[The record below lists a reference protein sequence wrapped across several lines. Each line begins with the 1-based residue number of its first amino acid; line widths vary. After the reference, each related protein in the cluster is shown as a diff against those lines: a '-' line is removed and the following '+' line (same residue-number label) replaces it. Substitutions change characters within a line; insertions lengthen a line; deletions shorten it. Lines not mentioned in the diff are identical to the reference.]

1 MTDGSGPSGGGRSS
15 SFGGNV
21 PRRLSYASV
30 ASGAHPHQFHLPP
43 GRSGALAHLVS
54 SSATNSSLPSYQTI
68 DPRPRRPSGN
78 DSDSLLATSLH
89 KPTSLPA
96 YSRKFANIPSPSS
109 GNMPSNSFFIPSYL
123 RHSRYV
129 ARLESAHK
137 ARLKRERELPSAST
151 SAIGSL
157 STSAGNTNVHRMA
170 PSHRGMTY
178 DIIESNPPK
187 DEDELLPLPSRW
199 NEQDKYP
206 GLDIDHRGMTLK
218 YNGSASKADIE
229 AASVR
234 ADFPMSPACG
244 IYYFEVLLSYKSK
257 DCAVAVGFSTAEASL
272 ERLPGWESSS
282 WGYHGDDGKMFFGEQ
297 SGRTYGPTFG
307 HNDVVGCGI
316 NFNTGQAF
324 FTLNGQDLGICFR
337 DLKKDVRYYPTV
349 GMKKNSGSSVT
360 ANFGRQRHV
369 FDIDERMDT
378 ERETVMREVSK
389 AKTSALRP
397 PRDESSLIQELVAQF
412 LAHDGYVETAK
423 AFAEEIRREK
433 GFLDNALPLTAPTVP
448 ETDDTD
454 AVYRQKIRRAILSG
468 DINQALE
475 VTQTNFPSVLVD
487 NPDIVFR
494 LKCRKWV
501 EMISKTTE
509 INKGAEGGD
518 GHTASNGHGKATA
531 TAADNEF
538 VQDMELDEHGGGP
551 QTNGSAKQAEPE
563 NFVEY
568 DQLITEAM
576 LYGQELQREYRDE
589 DGEYART
596 LQEIFSL
603 VAYNDPKGSVHGHL
617 LDPVGRTIVAEELN
631 SAILVSLG
639 RSPSAAL
646 ENAWKQAEVLIDG
659 LSQDGGPAAF
669 VNLQPNPN

>member
-1 MTDGSGPSGGGRSS
+1 
-15 SFGGNV
+15 
-21 PRRLSYASV
+21 
-30 ASGAHPHQFHLPP
+30 
-43 GRSGALAHLVS
+43 
-54 SSATNSSLPSYQTI
+54 
-68 DPRPRRPSGN
+68 
-78 DSDSLLATSLH
+78 
-89 KPTSLPA
+89 
-96 YSRKFANIPSPSS
+96 
-109 GNMPSNSFFIPSYL
+109 
-123 RHSRYV
+123 
-129 ARLESAHK
+129 
-137 ARLKRERELPSAST
+137 
-151 SAIGSL
+151 
-157 STSAGNTNVHRMA
+157 
-170 PSHRGMTY
+170 MTY

-234 ADFPMSPACG
+234 ADFPMPPACG
-244 IYYFEVLLSYKSK
+244 IYYFEVQLSYKSK

-378 ERETVMREVSK
+378 EREAVMREISK
-389 AKTSALRP
+389 AKTSQLRP

-448 ETDDTD
+448 EKDDTD
-454 AVYRQKIRRAILSG
+454 AVHRQSKSSPALSRAWLTIVEIRRAILSG

-475 VTQTNFPSVLVD
+475 VTQANFPTVLVD

-501 EMISKTTE
+501 EMISRTTE
-509 INKGAEGGD
+509 INKSAEAGD
-518 GHTASNGHGKATA
+518 GHRSSNGHGKATA
-531 TAADNEF
+531 ADDEF

-551 QTNGSAKQAEPE
+551 QTNGSGKRTNPE

-589 DGEYART
+589 DGEYARA

-603 VAYNDPKGSVHGHL
+603 VAYNDPKESVHGHL

-631 SAILVSLG
+631 SAILG
-639 RSPSAAL
+639 RL
-646 ENAWKQAEVLIDG
+646 MT
-659 LSQDGGPAAF
+659 GGWI
-669 VNLQPNPN
+669 

>member
-1 MTDGSGPSGGGRSS
+1 MT
-15 SFGGNV
+15 
-21 PRRLSYASV
+21 
-30 ASGAHPHQFHLPP
+30 
-43 GRSGALAHLVS
+43 
-54 SSATNSSLPSYQTI
+54 
-68 DPRPRRPSGN
+68 
-78 DSDSLLATSLH
+78 
-89 KPTSLPA
+89 
-96 YSRKFANIPSPSS
+96 
-109 GNMPSNSFFIPSYL
+109 
-123 RHSRYV
+123 
-129 ARLESAHK
+129 
-137 ARLKRERELPSAST
+137 
-151 SAIGSL
+151 
-157 STSAGNTNVHRMA
+157 
-170 PSHRGMTY
+170 
-178 DIIESNPPK
+178 IIE
-187 DEDELLPLPSRW
+187 
-199 NEQDKYP
+199 
-206 GLDIDHRGMTLK
+206 
-218 YNGSASKADIE
+218 
-229 AASVR
+229 
-234 ADFPMSPACG
+234 
-244 IYYFEVLLSYKSK
+244 
-257 DCAVAVGFSTAEASL
+257 
-272 ERLPGWESSS
+272 
-282 WGYHGDDGKMFFGEQ
+282 
-297 SGRTYGPTFG
+297 
-307 HNDVVGCGI
+307 
-316 NFNTGQAF
+316 
-324 FTLNGQDLGICFR
+324 
-337 DLKKDVRYYPTV
+337 
-349 GMKKNSGSSVT
+349 
-360 ANFGRQRHV
+360 
-369 FDIDERMDT
+369 
-378 ERETVMREVSK
+378 
-389 AKTSALRP
+389 
-397 PRDESSLIQELVAQF
+397 
-412 LAHDGYVETAK
+412 
-423 AFAEEIRREK
+423 
-433 GFLDNALPLTAPTVP
+433 
-448 ETDDTD
+448 
-454 AVYRQKIRRAILSG
+454 IRRAILSG

-631 SAILVSLG
+631 SAILGKLMTPDVMCDIGYSFMATVSLG